1 MNLDKVLG
9 LAYWGMIDYL
19 GESNGWP
26 AKGWVQGAFDVSL
39 EPKPIAYLLKSM
51 FLPDVPTVHIGIIDS
66 DDNTVWNDVK
76 VGTQRMS
83 DHWNR
88 NPGCT
93 VSLYTYTN
101 ADEVELFVNGKSVG
115 KKKNDKSN
123 PRLRDR
129 LKWDGVKYEP
139 GSIEAVAING
149 GKAVARHRIETTG
162 EAVALTAEADNA
174 EWKADGNDLQHIRV
188 VATDKKGR
196 RVQTSNT

>member
-88 NPGCT
+88 KAGST

-115 KKKNDKSN
+115 RKTNDKTN
-123 PRLRDR
+123 AQA
-129 LKWDGVKYEP
+129 LKQVEM
-139 GSIEAVAING
+139 
-149 GKAVARHRIETTG
+149 
-162 EAVALTAEADNA
+162 
-174 EWKADGNDLQHIRV
+174 
-188 VATDKKGR
+188 GR
-196 RVQTSNT
+196 RKI